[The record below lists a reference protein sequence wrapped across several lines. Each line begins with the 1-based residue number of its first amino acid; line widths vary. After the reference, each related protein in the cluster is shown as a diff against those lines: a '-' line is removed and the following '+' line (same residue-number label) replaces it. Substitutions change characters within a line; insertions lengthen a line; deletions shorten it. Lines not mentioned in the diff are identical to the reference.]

1 MKKAA
6 IRFSL
11 MFATFIFVAATSATL
26 TIQLAA
32 SRRPQSVYQQCRSN
46 CSLTYNDCRRK
57 ANGDGPKKRECEIQY
72 KRCRAKCEPVASP
85 G

>member
-6 IRFSL
+6 VRFCL

-32 SRRPQSVYQQCRSN
+32 SQSVIQQCRSN
-46 CSLTYNDCRRK
+46 CSVTYNDCRRK
-57 ANGDGPKKRECEIQY
+57 ANGDGPKKQECEIQY
-72 KRCRAKCEPVASP
+72 KRCRSRCEPVASP
-85 G
+85 GE